1 MQSQHLLNRSELGR
15 ILAGFKREFWLTAFF
30 SVVVNA
36 LLLTPTLYMLQLYD
50 RVMVS
55 YSELTLLAIS
65 FLCVFLLVWMALA
78 EWGRSRLLIQ
88 AGLRLDELLSARL
101 FEASFLASLRAQAIN
116 PAGAFS
122 DFTQIRQFLT
132 GAGILAFFDVPWT
145 LIYLGVLFVLHPFLG
160 GLALVFMALQAALA
174 WWGQRRTVAPALAAN
189 QSLAEV
195 NGYLQAKL
203 RHAEVLQA
211 LGMLPNLA
219 AHWASRQTQ
228 YLDAHGQSQG
238 LLHRMAAWSKLLR
251 YAQQSLA
258 LGAGA
263 LLVIDGTLSVGGM
276 IAANVLM
283 TRALAPI
290 DQLVGLWRVLSGVKT
305 AYARLEALLMAHPA
319 QPAQADVTPTG
330 GDLVLHKV
338 TATAPGR
345 ERPILNNISLT
356 LPQGT
361 VVVVLGPSGSGKST
375 LARVLVGVWPDFSGQ
390 VDWGGMPLAER
401 DRMAM
406 GPDIGYLPQDV
417 ALFDGTIADN
427 IARFGEVQ
435 PDQVVEAAACTGL
448 DDMILHMPKGYDT
461 PVGEDGLALS
471 GGQRQRIALARAVYG
486 RPSLLVLDEPNANL
500 DDLGELAL
508 AKTVQAFQAMGK
520 TVVLVSHR
528 PSVLALA
535 DYLVVLR
542 NGSISHQGPRD
553 AVLAELRLAC

>member
-1 MQSQHLLNRSELGR
+1 MQSQNLLDRSELGR
-15 ILAGFKREFWLTAFF
+15 VLASFRREFWLMAFF
-30 SVVVNA
+30 SVVVNT

-55 YSELTLLAIS
+55 YSELTLLAVS
-65 FLCVFLLVWMALA
+65 FLTVFLLVWMALA

-88 AGLRLDELLSARL
+88 AGLRLDHLLSARL
-101 FEASFLASLRAQAIN
+101 FEASFLASLRALAVN

-132 GAGILAFFDVPWT
+132 GAGVLAFFDVPWT

-174 WWGQRRTVAPALAAN
+174 WWGQRRTVAPALAAS

-203 RHAEVLQA
+203 RHAEVLQV
-211 LGMLPNLA
+211 LGMLPDLA

-228 YLDAHGQSQG
+228 YLGAHGQSQG
-238 LLHRMAAWSKLLR
+238 LLHRIAAWSKLLR

-290 DQLVGLWRVLSGVKT
+290 DQLVGLWRVLSGVKA
-305 AYARLEALLMAHPA
+305 AYARLEALLMAHPP
-319 QPAQADVTPTG
+319 QPAQAGLTQTG
-330 GDLVLHKV
+330 GDLVLQQV
-338 TATAPGR
+338 TATAIGR
-345 ERPILNNISLT
+345 ERPILKGISLT
-356 LPQGT
+356 VPQGS

-375 LARVLVGVWPDFSGQ
+375 LARVLVGVWPDLVGQ
-390 VDWGGMPLAER
+390 VLWGGLPLAER
-401 DRMAM
+401 DRVAI
-406 GPDIGYLPQDV
+406 GPEIGYLPQDV
-417 ALFDGTIADN
+417 ALFDGTIAEN
-427 IARFGEVQ
+427 MARFGELQ
-435 PDQVVEAAACTGL
+435 PDKVVEAATCTGL
-448 DDMILHMPKGYDT
+448 NDMILHLPKGYDT
-461 PVGEDGLALS
+461 PVGEEGGALS

-486 RPSLLVLDEPNANL
+486 RPGLLVLDEPNANL

-508 AKTVQAFQAMGK
+508 AKTVQAFKAMGK

-528 PSVLALA
+528 PGVLALA
-535 DYLVVLR
+535 DQLVVLH
-542 NGSISHQGPRD
+542 NGTVSHQGPRD
-553 AVLAELRLAC
+553 TVLAALRTAG